1 MLKRKIAMTCSALLL
16 LGLAACGNT
25 TSDRLLSGA
34 AIGGGVGA
42 AGGAVFG
49 APLTGAAVGAAVGAA
64 AGGLTD
70 EQQIDLGEPI
80 WK

>member
-1 MLKRKIAMTCSALLL
+1 MLKRKIAMAGSALLL

-49 APLTGAAVGAAVGAA
+49 AAWGSLWNLVGAFSSAA
-64 AGGLTD
+64 
-70 EQQIDLGEPI
+70 IS
-80 WK
+80 